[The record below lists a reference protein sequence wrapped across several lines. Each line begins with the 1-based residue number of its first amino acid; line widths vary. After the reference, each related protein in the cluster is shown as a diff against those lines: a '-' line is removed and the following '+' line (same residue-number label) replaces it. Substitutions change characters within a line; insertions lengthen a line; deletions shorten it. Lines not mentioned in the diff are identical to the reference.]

1 LLTIGYAFRPDE
13 TEMLM
18 REAAVDIF
26 IFHAGITVGGS
37 SGYAGASSLE
47 EMTERT
53 QKNFGIARQIEPD
66 VILLAHGAALAS
78 PEDAQYV
85 LDHTDADG
93 VQLGSAIERLAIEG
107 PLQERTEQFKA
118 VRRSSAYVTD
128 EKPAYA
134 QPE

>member
-1 LLTIGYAFRPDE
+1 
-13 TEMLM
+13 M

-37 SGYAGASSLE
+37 SGYAGAGSRE
-47 EMTERT
+47 DMVERT
-53 QKNFGIARQIEPD
+53 QTNFAIARRNKPD

-93 VQLGSAIERLAIEG
+93 VQLGSAIERLAIEQ
-107 PLQERTEQFKA
+107 PLQMRTEQFKA
-118 VRRSSAYVTD
+118 ARRSRPD
-128 EKPAYA
+128 RP
-134 QPE
+134 